1 MDFKQDLIGIELN
14 GYRITHC
21 IGEGGMAYVF
31 RAENLVDPKILRA
44 LKMIKPE
51 FSERADLFENFTQ
64 EARILESLHHDHI
77 VRFHGLRKSGRLIW
91 MELEFLDG
99 KSFSHAYFYDRKI
112 PLDQALAWIYDCTS
126 AVAYAHQKQIIHRD
140 LKPANLFLTKDQQIK
155 VLDFG
160 IAKILSHISG
170 EQLKLTTKDLLPSVH
185 TAQPKAEEKNL
196 FGSPAF
202 MAPEIFMGDEPST
215 ASDVYA
221 LGLIFFQWLLGKH
234 PFITQKMYHNNIDMM
249 MSHLQ
254 NQAPPLRQVF
264 SQASL
269 GLEQVFLKATHPDVK
284 QRYSSAQKFL
294 EDLHFQ
300 LYQKPLEPPRPT
312 TLTIPQIK
320 INMLDDLSHSM
331 QPKEAK
337 MNASIGPASL
347 FLSELEIANHL
358 FAEDDL
364 FSDQS
369 SSQSYV
375 ATKREDEKQALKN
388 QENENKPIP
397 KSTPNQQL
405 YFNVDTHPIVIAK
418 PISEVF
424 QVDTK
429 DLPKIKKNR
438 LSSILLL
445 LMALAMMTALIL
457 VLRPDFQNW
466 LIRSIHVVPTNDI
479 LQIEWIDV
487 TSLLDDLSTNTQD
500 QKDKDKKGKSWLTKT
515 EITVGQYRKCV
526 DLQKCEIPQN
536 QTNYGLCTWTS
547 TVGKNENL
555 PINCISYTQ
564 ALAFANFQNATLPTQ
579 SQWRKIVQ
587 STDQR
592 VTPWG
597 GKEVSCLYAVI
608 YEKGAA
614 CNEGKQP
621 FQVCSKP
628 QGNHPLGICDLFGN
642 VWEWLK
648 DAQSIGGGFY
658 SDFQSIS
665 LDEIKIRNQDQGES
679 ALGFRLLKQTRND

>member
-77 VRFHGLRKSGRLIW
+77 VKFHGLRKSGRLIW

-112 PLDQALAWIYDCTS
+112 PLDQALAWLYDCTS

-170 EQLKLTTKDLLPSVH
+170 EQLKLTTKDLLPSLS
-185 TAQPKAEEKNL
+185 TSQPKAEEKSL

-215 ASDVYA
+215 SSDVYA

-234 PFITQKMYHNNIDMM
+234 PFITQKMYQNNIDMM

-300 LYQKPLEPPRPT
+300 LYQKALEPPRPT

-320 INMLDDLSHSM
+320 INMLDDVSHSL

-347 FLSELEIANHL
+347 FLSELEITNHL

-364 FSDQS
+364 FSDQRS
-369 SSQSYV
+369 KQSYV
-375 ATKREDEKQALKN
+375 AIQREDGNQALKN
-388 QENENKPIP
+388 QEVQHQAI
-397 KSTPNQQL
+397 SNQQV

-418 PISEVF
+418 PISEIF
-424 QVDTK
+424 EVDTK
-429 DLPKIKKNR
+429 DLPKVKNHH
-438 LSSILLL
+438 LSSFLLL
-445 LMALAMMTALIL
+445 LIALAMICGLIL
-457 VLRPDFQNW
+457 MLRPDFQNW
-466 LIRSIHVVPTNDI
+466 LNISKHVFSPKNQS
-479 LQIEWIDV
+479 LEIEWIEI
-487 TSLLDDLSTNTQD
+487 TSLLEATKATD
-500 QKDKDKKGKSWLTKT
+500 QKDNKVQSWLSKT
-515 EITVGQYRKCV
+515 EITVGQYRQCV

-547 TVGKNENL
+547 TVGTNENL
-555 PINCISYTQ
+555 PINCITYTQ
-564 ALAFANFQNATLPTQ
+564 AIAFANFQNATLPTLL
-579 SQWRKIVQ
+579 QWREVVRF
-587 STDQR
+587 TDQR
-592 VTPWG
+592 LSPWG

-621 FQVCSKP
+621 FEVCSKP

>member
-51 FSERADLFENFTQ
+51 FSERADLFESFTQ

-77 VRFHGLRKSGRLIW
+77 VKFHGLRKSGRLIW

-112 PLDQALAWIYDCTS
+112 TLDQALAWIYDCTS

-221 LGLIFFQWLLGKH
+221 LALIFFQWLLGKH
-234 PFITQKMYHNNIDMM
+234 PFITQKMYQNNIDMM

-347 FLSELEIANHL
+347 FLSELK
-358 FAEDDL
+358 
-364 FSDQS
+364 S
-369 SSQSYV
+369 
-375 ATKREDEKQALKN
+375 
-388 QENENKPIP
+388 PIIYLR
-397 KSTPNQQL
+397 KM
-405 YFNVDTHPIVIAK
+405 IC
-418 PISEVF
+418 F
-424 QVDTK
+424 Q
-429 DLPKIKKNR
+429 IKAQVK
-438 LSSILLL
+438 
-445 LMALAMMTALIL
+445 AM
-457 VLRPDFQNW
+457 
-466 LIRSIHVVPTNDI
+466 
-479 LQIEWIDV
+479 
-487 TSLLDDLSTNTQD
+487 
-500 QKDKDKKGKSWLTKT
+500 
-515 EITVGQYRKCV
+515 
-526 DLQKCEIPQN
+526 
-536 QTNYGLCTWTS
+536 
-547 TVGKNENL
+547 
-555 PINCISYTQ
+555 
-564 ALAFANFQNATLPTQ
+564 
-579 SQWRKIVQ
+579 
-587 STDQR
+587 
-592 VTPWG
+592 
-597 GKEVSCLYAVI
+597 
-608 YEKGAA
+608 
-614 CNEGKQP
+614 
-621 FQVCSKP
+621 
-628 QGNHPLGICDLFGN
+628 
-642 VWEWLK
+642 
-648 DAQSIGGGFY
+648 
-658 SDFQSIS
+658 
-665 LDEIKIRNQDQGES
+665 
-679 ALGFRLLKQTRND
+679 